1 MNQCRISSIRKN
13 IIYYCGNGRGQ
24 PYITPFQCR
33 HVKQN
38 TENPQQEKT
47 RKSFEEIPQQKKEKH
62 HVANWH
68 HRNRGDS
75 HHPSTKTKDDSLPS
89 QPKLLPRPAT
99 DSRLLVTLMP
109 QSHHHVATTLVC
121 NSQWWKISTVNH
133 YFSTPTTYVTATET
147 KAGQNEILNFLAA
160 TRKAHPKRRGG
171 PHCNSRVT
179 NECCV
184 KKNLG
189 NLSGAGRFFS
199 LLDTIIIIV
208 KDL

>member
-1 MNQCRISSIRKN
+1 MSNRTPKTLSKRKLEKVSKKFLNKRKN
-13 IIYYCGNGRGQ
+13 
-24 PYITPFQCR
+24 
-33 HVKQN
+33 
-38 TENPQQEKT
+38 
-47 RKSFEEIPQQKKEKH
+47 KKPSED

-75 HHPSTKTKDDSLPS
+75 HHPSTETKDDSLPS

-99 DSRLLVTLMP
+99 DSRVLVTLMP

-147 KAGQNEILNFLAA
+147 KAGQNETLNFLVT

-171 PHCNSRVT
+171 SHCNSRVT

-184 KKNLG
+184 NHIDRNLG

-199 LLDTIIIIV
+199 LLETIIIIV